1 VVVGSG
7 LCMKY
12 SLRRVTPMAERYWIT
27 GVQLGLLVSKG
38 IDHEKLADEITDKQ
52 FIGNFELDKDKERFE
67 KQIRKIR

>member
-1 VVVGSG
+1 
-7 LCMKY
+7 
-12 SLRRVTPMAERYWIT
+12 MAERYWIT